1 MRKLEATELA
11 GLAAEFP
18 QWQVDTHI
26 GTLSRNFVFGD
37 FMQAFAFMTQI
48 AIAAEKHNHHPEWSN
63 VYNQVAITWTTHDV
77 RGLSTNDI
85 DMARLCEQAFAGNV
99 AGAVATAA

>member
-1 MRKLEATELA
+1 MWNEQDNKLQR
-11 GLAAEFP
+11 EFK
-18 QWQVDTHI
+18 
-26 GTLSRNFVFGD
+26 FKD
-37 FMQAFAFMTQI
+37 FSEAFAFMSRV
-48 AIAAEKHNHHPEWSN
+48 ALLAEKMDHHPEWSN